1 MGSLIAMSLLAIFT
15 SLMATTNAKTVGID
29 DMSGNL
35 GDDDELFTS
44 STANFRFEG
53 RSLLLQKKKLDLA
66 NATCAANPRGEERS
80 FFSRE

>member
-44 STANFRFEG
+44 STATFRFEG
-53 RSLLLQKKKLDLA
+53 MFICFLKIK
-66 NATCAANPRGEERS
+66 N
-80 FFSRE
+80 